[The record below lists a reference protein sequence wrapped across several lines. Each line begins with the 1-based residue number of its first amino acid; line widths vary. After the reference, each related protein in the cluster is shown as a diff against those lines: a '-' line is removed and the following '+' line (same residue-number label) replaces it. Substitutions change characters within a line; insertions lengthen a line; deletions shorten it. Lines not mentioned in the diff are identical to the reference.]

1 MDRTNWVRLLDL
13 PFVRDGRG
21 LETRAVVFCCLAN
34 VQGGQGQHGALQFRL
49 IESRKMAH
57 ERER

>member
-34 VQGGQGQHGALQFRL
+34 VQGSQGQHGALQL
-49 IESRKMAH
+49 D
-57 ERER
+57 